1 MKIVNRAYISVKAKK
16 PYIEWVNEIEGE
28 DVIDTET
35 EANIYLI
42 DEDFFDE
49 EPVIKANFKTIF
61 FNELMAISEDEES
74 YPDINLEN
82 FNEWFEVELGASVFD
97 CTSGGLNAE

>member
-1 MKIVNRAYISVKAKK
+1 MKIVNRGYISVKAKQ
-16 PYIEWVNEIEGE
+16 PYIDWVNEIEGE

-61 FNELMAISEDEES
+61 RNELIAISEDEES
-74 YPDINLEN
+74 YPTINLET
-82 FNEWFEVELGASVFD
+82 FNDWFEIELGASVFD
-97 CTSGGLNAE
+97 CVTGGLHGE